1 MKRSFILAG
10 VVVIAFAVL
19 IFSYTQMS
27 VERKAEAQADKPVTA
42 ASRVE
47 RNASGETVVSLDVGA
62 QTVAGLQTV
71 TLATTTR
78 KPEIKGFGRV
88 MDLATLTAAVA
99 NLESARTA
107 SEASGREFER
117 VKNLSEQNNISGRA
131 LEAAKA
137 AAARDQTAAASALA
151 KFKLDWGQALA
162 EDNRRE
168 GILSEIASSETELV
182 RIDLPAGETPSPA
195 PNSARIVALN
205 DEANPVAAKFL
216 GATDGVNPQT
226 QAQGFFFLLQG
237 RPLTPGVAV
246 TGYLEIPG
254 QSAGGVVVP
263 DAAVVHVDDLAWI
276 YSQAGETN
284 FTRREISLDHPVAG
298 GWFVT
303 HGVVPGD
310 RVVVTGAQTLLSE
323 ERKTQIQMGD

>member
-1 MKRSFILAG
+1 MKRNFILAG
-10 VVVIAFAVL
+10 VVIIAFAALV
-19 IFSYTQMS
+19 FSYTQMS
-27 VERKAEAQADKPVTA
+27 AERKAEAQADKPVTA

-47 RNASGETVVSLDVGA
+47 RNASGETVVSLDLGA
-62 QTVAGLQTV
+62 QKIAGLQTI
-71 TLATTTR
+71 TLAATNQE
-78 KPEIKGFGRV
+78 PEIKGFGRV

-107 SEASGREFER
+107 SEASDREFER
-117 VKNLSEQNNISGRA
+117 AKNLSGQNNISEHA

-137 AAARDQTAAASALA
+137 AATRDQTASASALA

-168 GILSEIASSETELV
+168 RILSEIASSETELV
-182 RIDLPAGETPSPA
+182 RIDLPVGETLSSA
-195 PNSARIVALN
+195 PDSARIVALN
-205 DEANPVAAKFL
+205 DKANPVEAKFL

-226 QAQGFFFLLQG
+226 QAQGFFFLLKG

-246 TGYLEIPG
+246 TGFLEIPG
-254 QSAGGVVVP
+254 EPSGGVVVP
-263 DAAVVHVDDLAWI
+263 DAAVVHVDDRAWI
-276 YSQAGETN
+276 YLQTSETN
-284 FTRREISLDHPVAG
+284 FTRREISLDHPGAG

-303 HGVVPGD
+303 NGAAPGD
-310 RVVVTGAQTLLSE
+310 RVVATGAQTLLSE

>member
-1 MKRSFILAG
+1 MKRNFILAG
-10 VVVIAFAVL
+10 VGIIAIAAL
-19 IFSYTQMS
+19 IFSYTQTS
-27 VERKAEAQADKPVTA
+27 AERKAETQAEQPVTA

-47 RNASGETVVSLDVGA
+47 RNAGGETVVSLDPGA
-62 QTVAGLQTV
+62 QKIAGLQTI
-71 TLATTTR
+71 TLTATNQE
-78 KPEIKGFGRV
+78 PEIKGFGRV

-107 SEASGREFER
+107 SEASDREFER
-117 VKNLSEQNNISGRA
+117 VKNLSGQNNISGRA

-137 AAARDQTAAASALA
+137 AAARDRTVSASALA

-162 EDNRRE
+162 EDDRRE
-168 GILSEIASSETELV
+168 GILSEIASNEAELV
-182 RIDLPAGETPSPA
+182 RIDLPAGGTLSSSPD
-195 PNSARIVALN
+195 SARIIALN
-205 DEANPVAAKFL
+205 DEANPVEAKFFD
-216 GATDGVNPQT
+216 ATDGVNPQT

-246 TGYLEIPG
+246 TGFLEIPG
-254 QSAGGVVVP
+254 EPSGGVVVP
-263 DAAVVHVDDLAWI
+263 DAAVVHVDDRAWI
-276 YSQAGETN
+276 YSQTGETN

-303 HGVVPGD
+303 NGVAPGD
-310 RVVVTGAQTLLSE
+310 RVVATGAQTLLSE